1 MLFYVKGGPKGGQA
15 PPGPPTKEFLDLVIK
30 EWETVIKLEEAGKIV
45 GSYGYGDRPGGFSI
59 YNVYS
64 RDELDELL
72 KELPLHSYADFEI
85 VPLIPAEQAIER
97 AKEGKLS

>member
-30 EWETVIKLEEAGKIV
+30 EWQTVIKFRDEGKIV
-45 GSYGYGDRPGGFSI
+45 GSYAYGDRPGGFSI
-59 YNVYS
+59 YDVDS

-72 KELPLHSYADFEI
+72 KELPMHSYADFEI
-85 VPLIPAEQAIER
+85 VPLITAEQAIER
-97 AKEGKLS
+97 TKEGKLS